1 MAREERIIYV
11 YDDFSCDE
19 PVLLGKLY
27 VGVIKQGETY
37 SLVRTFPFDQ
47 LMMNT
52 ANTGGSFGGA
62 ARKDGRVFRKSES

>member
-37 SLVRTFPFDQ
+37 SFEYDKEWLTNNKSKKNGE
-47 LMMNT
+47 LKYAKCKSKWNY
-52 ANTGGSFGGA
+52 SC
-62 ARKDGRVFRKSES
+62 RK

>member
-27 VGVIKQGETY
+27 IGVIKQGET
-37 SLVRTFPFDQ
+37 
-47 LMMNT
+47 
-52 ANTGGSFGGA
+52 
-62 ARKDGRVFRKSES
+62 

>member
-37 SLVRTFPFDQ
+37 SFEYDKEWLTNNRTS
-47 LMMNT
+47 L
-52 ANTGGSFGGA
+52 G
-62 ARKDGRVFRKSES
+62 

>member
-27 VGVIKQGETY
+27 VGVIKQAETY
-37 SLVRTFPFDQ
+37 SFEYD
-47 LMMNT
+47 
-52 ANTGGSFGGA
+52 
-62 ARKDGRVFRKSES
+62 KE